1 MKSKLLAGVFV
12 FLVCLLFLNPAAYG
26 QGVGTSGGISG
37 TVTDPQGGVLPKT
50 SIVARE
56 TAQGSQYS
64 AITDDTGQY
73 RLTGLL
79 PGSYRIT
86 AHVDRFET
94 EAMTGVVVNI
104 GETVVL
110 DFHLKLATTSQTVEV
125 TAIPPVVETE
135 RGSQANTITQR
146 YIEDLPID
154 RRDYLTFTLLLPGV
168 SDSTRLADDQDF
180 RVKQTPQSGLS
191 FYGSNGRG
199 NSITVDGGE
208 AQDDA
213 GGVRPTV
220 GQDAVQE
227 FQVNRSNY
235 AADLGGA
242 NGASINIVS
251 KSGTNDI
258 HGSLFGYFRN
268 DALDAR
274 DPFAFSQA
282 LQPGQ
287 IFDPTVPDSLGSP
300 IKDSLQRY
308 QFGGSVGAPIKKD
321 KTFVFFNFEG
331 LRQDAQNA
339 VPLLTNT
346 NIFRTTTAQN
356 SIITQLGQSTAASV
370 PCLSNPNPAL
380 PPTFLAPAVCAFAL
394 QSLLTVNANPTPPE
408 QIFVTPGQA
417 AINGFLINQFET
429 QGGLFNYNSRDYL
442 ASARLDHHI
451 NANNQIFLS
460 YRYGHDLEQNPDVQ
474 SLTAFSAG
482 SSTHDYDNNI
492 QGAWF
497 HQFSPT
503 TQNELRVQWDYNSF
517 NVIPNESGQVGIQIP
532 GFINN
537 LGTNVFLPNFTILRR
552 TEIADNVTMIRGRHT
567 IQFGGNELLRGN
579 HTESHTFFPGRFV
592 FGSLPGG
599 ALSPCFVASATANPC
614 GFATNGSAINS
625 LQSASLGLPQ
635 IYQQG
640 FGDADYPA
648 YTRPLTGLYLQ
659 DSWKIT
665 SNFTLNYGLR
675 YEIDSEYRPVNTYYK
690 DFAPRLSF
698 AWDPFKDHKTVVRG
712 GYGIFYGPIDAQIP
726 GVDLSLGALNKNRS
740 TVENQHNKSQV
751 PDQVNNLVNTCG
763 ISFLGSPFSGTGAS
777 PCTRFISIAVDSIN
791 STGLSTTS
799 GVPIQ
804 TTPVVFQTLF
814 AEGLI
819 QCTAATPGNSAC
831 ITPAD
836 VAPLGI
842 IAANSGQLS
851 PLAAVFSNP
860 PNYRPPQSQQA
871 SLGIEREITPGF
883 SIGIS
888 GIYSHTLYLPVAI
901 DTNLLPTTATGASIM
916 STVTLANGKSF
927 SYRNWNGGTP
937 GAPAGAD
944 PLEGGEF
951 PGGLSPCAPVAPD
964 PFSPCFVNQLI
975 SQNNQYTSASSSLYE
990 GLILEMKKRFSD
1002 HFTLFGNYTFSK
1014 GFDTTTDFN
1023 SDYGPQDPTDLAL
1036 ERGLSEFDER
1046 HKVVVAGVF
1055 DSPWKGFLSGFQL
1068 SPIFTYHSGLP
1079 FNLLAGGEVN
1089 GDNHTTNERPIGSPR
1104 DTGLGPNFV
1113 DFDMR
1118 LSWRHKLGERAT
1130 MILTAEGFN
1139 IANRTNFASVNNEVS
1154 PLFGIPTAPG
1164 AACPGCPGGLGNT
1177 TFNVHGIRPGTVL
1190 PDGTVAT
1197 PSTPLAFTSAFPKR
1211 QVQLGIRFAF

>member
-26 QGVGTSGGISG
+26 QGVGTSGSISG
-37 TVTDPQGGVLPKT
+37 TVTDPQGGVLPKA
-50 SIVARE
+50 SVVARE

-79 PGSYRIT
+79 PGTYRVT
-86 AHVDRFET
+86 AHIDRFET
-94 EAMTGVVVNI
+94 EAMTGVAVNI

-135 RGSQANTITQR
+135 RGGQANTITQQ

-213 GGVRPTV
+213 GGVRPTI

-235 AADLGGA
+235 AADLGGS

-251 KSGTNDI
+251 KSGTNDV

-268 DALDAR
+268 DAMDAR
-274 DPFAFSQA
+274 DPFAFSPA
-282 LQPGQ
+282 LTPA
-287 IFDPTVPDSLGSP
+287 DPFSLTAVGAP
-300 IKDSLQRY
+300 VKNTLQRY
-308 QFGGSVGAPIKKD
+308 QYGGSVGAPITKD
-321 KTFVFFNFEG
+321 KTFVFFDFEG
-331 LRQDAQNA
+331 LLQNAQNS
-339 VPLLTNT
+339 VPLLTNSAIFGPTFQQQQILGTLAT
-346 NIFRTTTAQN
+346 NP
-356 SIITQLGQSTAASV
+356 AATV
-370 PCLSNPNPAL
+370 PCLSGPIGVAVAPLFGLPVPTGPNGSIPNMV
-380 PPTFLAPAVCAFAL
+380 APATCAAVL
-394 QSLLTVNANPTPPE
+394 NGLLTVNPATSPMN
-408 QIFVTPGQA
+408 A
-417 AINGFLINQFET
+417 FLVNQFET
-429 QGGLFNYNSRDYL
+429 QGGLFDYNSRDYL

-451 NANNQIFLS
+451 DANNQIFLS
-460 YRYGHDLEQNPDVQ
+460 YRYAHDVEQNPDVQ

-482 SSTHDYDNNI
+482 SGVHDYDNNL
-492 QGAWF
+492 QGAWY

-517 NVIPNESGQVGIQIP
+517 NVIPNVPAQPGIQIP

-537 LGTNVFLPNFTILRR
+537 LGTSIFLPNFTILRR
-552 TEIADNVTMIRGRHT
+552 YEFADNLTMIRGHHT
-567 IQFGGNELLRGN
+567 IQFGVNELLRGN

-599 ALSPCFVASATANPC
+599 LLTAVPNVTLSPLEAAS
-614 GFATNGSAINS
+614 F
-625 LQSASLGLPQ
+625 QLPQ
-635 IYQQG
+635 VYQQG
-640 FGDADYPA
+640 FGNPDYPG

-675 YEIDSEYRPVNTYYK
+675 YDIDSQYLPLNTYYK
-690 DFAPRLSF
+690 DFAPRVSF

-712 GYGIFYGPIDAQIP
+712 GYGIFYGPVDAQIP
-726 GVDLSLGALNKNRS
+726 GVDLSLGVLNKNRS
-740 TVENQHNKSQV
+740 TVENQHNTSQV
-751 PDQVNNLVNTCG
+751 PDQVNNVVNTCG
-763 ISFLGSPFSGTGAS
+763 IAFQGSPFTGTGNS
-777 PCTRFISIAVDSIN
+777 PCTRFISISVDTIN
-791 STGLSTTS
+791 PLNLNTPS

-804 TTPVVFQTLF
+804 TAPAVFQGLF
-814 AEGLI
+814 NPLGNPSGTNLI
-819 QCTAATPGNSAC
+819 TCTTPAPGSNAC

-836 VAPLGI
+836 VAPFGI
-842 IAANSGQLS
+842 IVANSGPLS
-851 PLAAVFSNP
+851 PPAVLFSNP
-860 PNYRPPQSQQA
+860 TNYRPPQAQQA

-883 SIGIS
+883 SIGVS
-888 GIYSHTLYLPVAI
+888 GIYSHTTRLPVAI
-901 DTNLLPTTATGASIM
+901 DTNLLSTTTSGASIM
-916 STVTLANGKSF
+916 STVTLANGQVV
-927 SYRNWNGGTP
+927 SYRNWNGGVPGTP
-937 GAPAGAD
+937 APGD
-944 PLEGGEF
+944 PLGGTEF
-951 PGGLSPCAPVAPD
+951 PGGLSPCAN
-964 PFSPCFVNQLI
+964 PFACFVNPLI
-975 SQNNQYTSASSSLYE
+975 AQNNQYTSAGSSLYE

-1014 GFDTTTDFN
+1014 GFDTSTDFN
-1023 SDYGPQDPTDLAL
+1023 TDYSPQDPTQLGLD
-1036 ERGLSEFDER
+1036 RGLSEFDER

-1055 DSPWKGFLSGFQL
+1055 DSPWKESILSGFQL

-1089 GDNHTTNERPIGSPR
+1089 GDNHTTNQRPIGDPR

-1118 LSWRHKLGERAT
+1118 LSWRHKLGERASMT
-1130 MILTAEGFN
+1130 LTAEGFN

-1154 PLFGIPTAPG
+1154 PLFGFQPG
-1164 AACPGCPGGLGNT
+1164 FT
-1177 TFNVHGIRPGTVL
+1177 TFNVHGIRSGTVL
-1190 PDGTVAT
+1190 ADGETVT

>member
-1 MKSKLLAGVFV
+1 MKSKLLTGVFV
-12 FLVCLLFLNPAAYG
+12 FLFCLLFSNPAAYG
-26 QGVGTSGGISG
+26 QGVGTSGSISG
-37 TVTDPQGGVLPKT
+37 TVTDPQGGVLPKA
-50 SIVARE
+50 SILAVE
-56 TAQGSQYS
+56 TAQGTQYS
-64 AITDDTGQY
+64 ATADDTGQY

-79 PGSYRIT
+79 PGTYRVT
-86 AHVDRFET
+86 THLDRFET
-94 EAMTGVVVNI
+94 EAMTGVAVNI

-110 DFHLKLATTSQTVEV
+110 DFHLKLATTAQTIEV

-135 RGSQANTITQR
+135 RGGQANTITQQ

-168 SDSTRLADDQDF
+168 SDSTRLTDDQDF

-220 GQDAVQE
+220 SQDAVQE

-235 AADLGGA
+235 AADLGAA

-251 KSGTNDI
+251 KSGTNSI

-274 DPFAFSQA
+274 DPFAFSPA

-287 IFDPTVPDSLGSP
+287 VFDPTQPDSVGTP
-300 IKDSLQRY
+300 VKDSLQRY
-308 QFGGSVGAPIKKD
+308 QFGGSVGAPITKD
-321 KTFVFFNFEG
+321 KTFVFFAFEG

-339 VPLLTNT
+339 VPLLTST
-346 NIFRTTTAQN
+346 
-356 SIITQLGQSTAASV
+356 SILRPTFDQQTQILAPLAANPSPTPI
-370 PCLSNPNPAL
+370 PCLSGPVGAAVSAGL
-380 PPTFLAPAVCAFAL
+380 PPPLTGQTNFAPAVCAAVL
-394 QSLLTVNANPTPPE
+394 GGALTVNNVNPAATP
-408 QIFVTPGQA
+408 FGA
-417 AINGFLINQFET
+417 FLVNQFET
-429 QGGLFNYNSRDYL
+429 QGGLFPYNSRDYL

-451 NANNQIFLS
+451 DANNQIFLS
-460 YRYGHDLEQNPDVQ
+460 YRYAHDLEQNPDVQ

-482 SSTHDYDNNI
+482 SSIHDYDNNL

-503 TQNELRVQWDYNSF
+503 TQNELRLQWDYNSF
-517 NVIPNESGQVGIQIP
+517 NVIPNEPGQVGIQIP

-537 LGTNVFLPNFTILRR
+537 LGTNIFLPNFTILRR
-552 TEIADNVTMIRGRHT
+552 YEIADNVTMIRGHHT
-567 IQFGGNELLRGN
+567 IQFGVNELLRGN
-579 HTESHTFFPGRFV
+579 HTESHTFLPGRFV
-592 FGSLPGG
+592 FGSLPDNGTL
-599 ALSPCFVASATANPC
+599 LSPLLPTLSP
-614 GFATNGSAINS
+614 
-625 LQSASLGLPQ
+625 LQSASFGLPQ
-635 IYQQG
+635 VYQQG
-640 FGDADYPA
+640 FGNADYPA

-675 YEIDSEYRPVNTYYK
+675 YEIDSEYLPLNTYYK
-690 DFAPRLSF
+690 DFAPRVSF
-698 AWDPFKDHKTVVRG
+698 AWDPFKDHKTVIRG
-712 GYGIFYGPIDAQIP
+712 GYGIFYGPVDAQIP
-726 GVDLSLGALNKNRS
+726 GVDLSLGVLNKNRS

-751 PDQVNNLVNTCG
+751 PDQVNNVVNTCG
-763 ISFLGSPFSGTGAS
+763 IGFPGAPIPPFTGNGSS
-777 PCTRFISIAVDSIN
+777 PCNRFISIYVDPIT
-791 STGLSTTS
+791 STGL
-799 GVPIQ
+799 PIQ
-804 TTPVVFQTLF
+804 TAPVVFQTLF
-814 AEGLI
+814 AGGLI
-819 QCTAATPGNSAC
+819 QCTAATAGNAACVTPQSLGPTSAGGLFPG
-831 ITPAD
+831 
-836 VAPLGI
+836 PLG
-842 IAANSGQLS
+842 SGIFPTNTGLLS
-851 PLAAVFSNP
+851 PLTVLFSNP

-883 SIGIS
+883 SVGVS

-901 DTNLLPTTATGASIM
+901 DTNLLPSTPM
-916 STVTLANGKSF
+916 STVVLANGKDF
-927 SYRNWNGGTP
+927 SYRNWNVSAAADPAAGLQISGP
-937 GAPAGAD
+937 GA
-944 PLEGGEF
+944 GGVY
-951 PGGLSPCAPVAPD
+951 PCAA
-964 PFSPCFVNQLI
+964 FGACFVNPLI
-975 SQNNQYTSASSSLYE
+975 IQNNQYTSASSSLYE

-1014 GFDTTTDFN
+1014 GFDTSTDFN
-1023 SDYGPQDPTDLAL
+1023 TDYSPQDPTQLGLD
-1036 ERGLSEFDER
+1036 RGLSEFDER

-1068 SPIFTYHSGLP
+1068 SPIFSYHSGLP

-1089 GDNHTTNERPIGSPR
+1089 GDNHTTNQRPIGASR
-1104 DTGLGPNFV
+1104 DTGLGPSFY
-1113 DFDMR
+1113 DWDMR
-1118 LSWRHKLGERAT
+1118 LSWQHKLGERVN

-1154 PLFGIPTAPG
+1154 PLFGFPTAV
-1164 AACPGCPGGLGNT
+1164 GGSGST
-1177 TFNVHGIRPGTVL
+1177 TFNVHGIRPGSVL
-1190 PDGTVAT
+1190 SNGEVAT

>member
-1 MKSKLLAGVFV
+1 MKSKLLTGVFV
-12 FLVCLLFLNPAAYG
+12 FLFCLLFSNPAAYG
-26 QGVGTSGGISG
+26 QGVGSSGSISG
-37 TVTDPQGGVLPKT
+37 TVTDPQGGVLPKA
-50 SIVARE
+50 SIVAVE
-56 TAQGSQYS
+56 TAQGTQYS
-64 AITDDTGQY
+64 ATADDSGQY

-79 PGSYRIT
+79 PGSYRVT
-86 AHVDRFET
+86 AHIDRFET
-94 EAMTGVVVNI
+94 EAMTGVAVNI

-110 DFHLKLATTSQTVEV
+110 DFHLKLATTAQTIEV

-135 RGSQANTITQR
+135 RGGQANTITQQ

-213 GGVRPTV
+213 GGVRPTI

-251 KSGTNDI
+251 KSGTNSI

-287 IFDPTVPDSLGSP
+287 IFDPTAPDSLGSP

-308 QFGGSVGAPIKKD
+308 QFGGSFGAPIKKD
-321 KTFVFFNFEG
+321 KTFVFFDFEG

-346 NIFRTTTAQN
+346 NIFRTTSDQN
-356 SIITQLGQSTAASV
+356 AVLGQLTGAGTV
-370 PCLSNPNPAL
+370 PCINNPNGTVTSLPANI
-380 PPTFLAPAVCAFAL
+380 CAQAL
-394 QSLLTVNANPTPPE
+394 GSALTVSQATGL
-408 QIFVTPGQA
+408 TAGQTA
-417 AINGFLINQFET
+417 LNSFFINQFET
-429 QGGLFNYNSRDYL
+429 QGGLFAFNSRDYL
-442 ASARLDHHI
+442 ASGRLDHHI

-460 YRYGHDLEQNPDVQ
+460 YRYAHDLEQNPDVQ

-482 SSTHDYDNNI
+482 SSIHDYDNNL

-503 TQNELRVQWDYNSF
+503 TQNELRLQWDYNSF
-517 NVIPNESGQVGIQIP
+517 NVIPNEPGQVGIQIP

-552 TEIADNVTMIRGRHT
+552 YEIADNFTMIRGHHT

-579 HTESHTFFPGRFV
+579 HTESHTFLPGRFV
-592 FGSLPGG
+592 FGNLPGG
-599 ALSPCFVASATANPC
+599 ALSPCFLPTAQNPC
-614 GFATNGSAINS
+614 GVTTTGPTINP

-635 IYQQG
+635 VYQQG
-640 FGDADYPA
+640 FGNADYPA

-675 YEIDSEYRPVNTYYK
+675 YEIDSEYRPLGTYYK
-690 DFAPRLSF
+690 DFAPRVSF
-698 AWDPFKDHKTVVRG
+698 AWDPFKDHKTVIRG
-712 GYGIFYGPIDAQIP
+712 GYGIFYGPVDAQIP
-726 GVDLSLGALNKNRS
+726 GVDLSLGVLNKNRS

-751 PDQVNNLVNTCG
+751 PDQVNNAVNTCG
-763 ISFLGSPFSGTGAS
+763 IAFQGSPFTGTGNS
-777 PCTRFISIAVDSIN
+777 PCTRFISISVDTIN
-791 STGLSTTS
+791 PIGLNTPS

-804 TTPVVFQTLF
+804 TAPAVFQGLF
-814 AEGLI
+814 NPAGNPSGTNLI
-819 QCTAATPGNSAC
+819 ACTTPAPGSSAC

-836 VAPLGI
+836 VAPFGI
-842 IAANSGQLS
+842 IVANSGPLS
-851 PLAAVFSNP
+851 PPAVLFSNP
-860 PNYRPPQSQQA
+860 TNYRPPQSQQA

-883 SIGIS
+883 SIGVS

-901 DTNLLPTTATGASIM
+901 DTNLLSTTVTGASIM
-916 STVTLANGKSF
+916 STVTLANGQVV
-927 SYRNWNGGTP
+927 SYRNWNGGIP
-937 GAPAGAD
+937 GTPAGAD
-944 PLEGGEF
+944 PLGGTEF
-951 PGGLSPCAPVAPD
+951 PGGLSPCAN
-964 PFSPCFVNQLI
+964 PFACFVNPLI
-975 SQNNQYTSASSSLYE
+975 AQNNQYTSAASSLYE

-1014 GFDTTTDFN
+1014 GFDTSTDFN
-1023 SDYGPQDPTDLAL
+1023 TDYSPQDPTQLGLD
-1036 ERGLSEFDER
+1036 RGLSEFDER

-1055 DSPWKGFLSGFQL
+1055 DSPWKQAILSGFQL

-1089 GDNHTTNERPIGSPR
+1089 GDNHTTNQRPIGAPR
-1104 DTGLGPNFV
+1104 DTGLGPNFY
-1113 DFDMR
+1113 DWDMR
-1118 LSWRHKLGERAT
+1118 LSWQHKLGEKVN

-1139 IANRTNFASVNNEVS
+1139 IANRTNFASVNNEVN
-1154 PLFGIPTAPG
+1154 PLFGFQPG
-1164 AACPGCPGGLGNT
+1164 FT
-1177 TFNVHGIRPGTVL
+1177 TFNVHGIKPGTL
-1190 PDGTVAT
+1190 LSDGGTAT